1 MATTDTQ
8 RTRRT
13 AAIHIRATASDQ
25 ELIDRAAQALG
36 KTRSEFMLD
45 SARAAAEDALLDRVN
60 FPITDEQYRQFEE
73 LLDSPAEPNAAL
85 RAFVRKRAPWH
96 QG

>member
-1 MATTDTQ
+1 MATTETQ

-13 AAIHIRATASDQ
+13 AAIHIRATVSDQ
-25 ELIDRAAQALG
+25 ELIDRAAQAVG

-60 FPITDEQYRQFEE
+60 FPLTDEQYRQFEE
-73 LLDSPAEPNAAL
+73 LLDSPAEPNEAL
-85 RAFVRKRAPWH
+85 RAFLRKPAPWDP
-96 QG
+96 Q

>member
-1 MATTDTQ
+1 MATSNPH

-13 AAIHIRATASDQ
+13 AAIHIRATASEQ

-45 SARAAAEDALLDRVN
+45 SARTAAEDALLDRVN
-60 FPITDEQYRQFEE
+60 FPLTDEQYRQFEE
-73 LLDSPAEPNAAL
+73 LLDNPAEPNEAL

-96 QG
+96 EG